1 MVGLYSK
8 VQGASAPT
16 NFRYSM
22 RRRFVPENTKHKISP
37 KVVHLESESHR
48 MTRARLARLPAP
60 VHAVHEKSQL
70 LLAQKLKVFFDRAD
84 DSLFEMADKA
94 HSNQEQNLF
103 FDSMREV
110 RVQRRGIEKRF
121 TEALEDAFAALIVS
135 PSESAASASADDF
148 TVDGLSL
155 VENDD
160 LEEMVALDN
169 SINRANAE
177 FGEAVQQISLRLD
190 SLVPVKVYQ
199 KNNPVGPDLLCQTI
213 MTQVKKLDVGI
224 KAKLILFKLFD
235 KVVIAGLGEV
245 YGAINQLLVD
255 HNVLPSLSSTTRS
268 GQRHGRR
275 ASDRAG
281 DAGQVPQNAA
291 APSADQQAPAQE
303 QRQAG
308 TPDRRANP
316 SGQFQSQVAES
327 ATQSHL
333 SPEVIAALQGLFG
346 NNTQSNSSAGLLNVL
361 SLAQRLPMPATTSA
375 SGINVR
381 ALISDIQQRQGGT
394 DTQIARM
401 DEEVINLVNMLFEFI
416 LDDRN
421 LAKPMKALISRM
433 QIPVIKV
440 ALLDK
445 SFFTKGGHAA
455 RRLLNEMSKA
465 ALGWQGDSETGKRDP
480 LYRKMDEIVRKL
492 LNEFDTDVS
501 LFSDLLADF
510 SSFIE
515 KEKRRSAVLERR
527 TLDAEDGKAKA
538 EVARATVALEIEL
551 RTVNEAL
558 PEVVYQLIDSVW
570 SNVLFVTSL
579 KHGYKSEAWL
589 GSLKTLED
597 LVWSV
602 KIPATDEERKQLIRL
617 VPDLLKRLRA
627 GFDSISFNPYEMSTL
642 FKSLEDVH
650 LACIRGVEVKRRAP
664 AGKVQKTTAAKP
676 QVAAP
681 QPAQNEEPAAKPA
694 PVAKTAA
701 PAPVAPTVEAP
712 QPAAKQAA
720 APTQPA
726 APVSVAS
733 PAPAAPIAPVAPNDL
748 PDTDADMRQV
758 AGFVQGAW
766 FEMVDDKNSVVRCR
780 LAAFIKPTG
789 KYIFVNRN
797 GMKVAEKTQQELA
810 LALKKNRLRALD
822 NSVLFDRALETVVS
836 GMRKPRN

>member
-1 MVGLYSK
+1 M
-8 VQGASAPT
+8 PD
-16 NFRYSM
+16 
-22 RRRFVPENTKHKISP
+22 NTKHKISP
-37 KVVHLESESHR
+37 KVVHLESENHR

-60 VHAVHEKSQL
+60 VHAVHEKAQL

-94 HSNQEQNLF
+94 HTNQEQNLF

-121 TEALEDAFAALIVS
+121 GESLEGAFAALLTG
-135 PSESAASASADDF
+135 ESTDDTQTSDDF

-155 VENDD
+155 VDNDD
-160 LEEMVALDN
+160 LEEMVALD
-169 SINRANAE
+169 SSVNRANAE
-177 FGEAVQQISLRLD
+177 FGEAVQHISLRLD

-199 KNNPVGPDLLCQTI
+199 KNNPVGPELLCQTI
-213 MTQVKKLDVGI
+213 MTQVKKLDIEI

-235 KVVIAGLGEV
+235 KVVLAGLGEV

-255 HNVLPSLSSTTRS
+255 HNVLPSLATVSA
-268 GQRHGRR
+268 QRHGRR

-281 DAGQVPQNAA
+281 ASGQSPQS
-291 APSADQQAPAQE
+291 APQHSHPAESQQPV
-303 QRQAG
+303 
-308 TPDRRANP
+308 DRRAAA
-316 SGQFQSQVAES
+316 SQSEP

-333 SPEVIAALQGLFG
+333 SPEVVAALQGLFG
-346 NNTQSNSSAGLLNVL
+346 NNTAPSSSSASLLNVL

-375 SGINVR
+375 TGINVR
-381 ALISDIQQRQGGT
+381 GLITDIQQRQGS
-394 DTQIARM
+394 DAAIARM

-440 ALLDK
+440 ALIDK
-445 SFFTKGGHAA
+445 TFFTKGGHAA

-465 ALGWQGDSETGKRDP
+465 ALGWQGDVESGKRDP
-480 LYRKMDEIVRKL
+480 LYRKIDEVVRKL

-538 EVARATVALEIEL
+538 EVARSTVALEIEL
-551 RTVNEAL
+551 RTVNDAL

-570 SNVLFVTSL
+570 SNVLFVTAL
-579 KHGYKSEAWL
+579 KHGYQSEAWL
-589 GSLKTLED
+589 SSLKTLED

-602 KIPATDEERKQLIRL
+602 KIPSSDEDRKRLIRL

-650 LACIRGVEVKRRAP
+650 LACIRGVQVPRRSAKAVVAPSPQTKPVTSVKPEAS
-664 AGKVQKTTAAKP
+664 AQAKP
-676 QVAAP
+676 Q
-681 QPAQNEEPAAKPA
+681 QD
-694 PVAKTAA
+694 
-701 PAPVAPTVEAP
+701 
-712 QPAAKQAA
+712 
-720 APTQPA
+720 
-726 APVSVAS
+726 
-733 PAPAAPIAPVAPNDL
+733 APAAPSVNSRVESSADVTKSPFDRPPQPTEKSPAAISAPPQKAAQDLAKPSTSVSQGSAPAAVVSPPPPVAAPAQDSL
-748 PDTDADMRQV
+748 PDTDPEMRQV
-758 AGFVQGAW
+758 SGFVQGGW
-766 FEMVDDKNSVVRCR
+766 FEMVDDKNSIARCR

-797 GMKVAEKTQQELA
+797 GMKVAEKTQTELA
-810 LALKKNRLRALD
+810 IALKKNRLRALD

-836 GMRKPRN
+836 GMRKPRV

>member
-1 MVGLYSK
+1 M
-8 VQGASAPT
+8 
-16 NFRYSM
+16 
-22 RRRFVPENTKHKISP
+22 PENTKHKISP

-121 TEALEDAFAALIVS
+121 TEALEDAFAALI
-135 PSESAASASADDF
+135 ASASEAATAAQADDF

-190 SLVPVKVYQ
+190 SLVPIKVYQ

-255 HNVLPSLSSTTRS
+255 HNVLPSLSSRS
-268 GQRHGRR
+268 NARPHGRR
-275 ASDRAG
+275 ASDRSG
-281 DAGQVPQNAA
+281 DAGQAPQQGAAEGSFAQHSAPQASAPQHGQQTTGA
-291 APSADQQAPAQE
+291 APQGNMQERRQNGPAQ
-303 QRQAG
+303 
-308 TPDRRANP
+308 PYVP
-316 SGQFQSQVAES
+316 AEA

-346 NNTQSNSSAGLLNVL
+346 NNTQQNSSAGLLNVL

-381 ALISDIQQRQGGT
+381 ALIADIQKRQGGGEN
-394 DTQIARM
+394 QIARM

-465 ALGWQGDSETGKRDP
+465 ALGWQGDSESGKRDP
-480 LYRKMDEIVRKL
+480 LYRKMDEVVRTL
-492 LNEFDTDVS
+492 LNEFDTDVT

-510 SSFIE
+510 SSFVE

-558 PEVVYQLIDSVW
+558 PEVVFQLIDSVW

-579 KHGYKSEAWL
+579 KHGYNSEAWL

-602 KIPATDEERKQLIRL
+602 KIPAGDDERKQLIRL

-650 LACIRGVEVKRRAP
+650 LACIRGVQIARRAP
-664 AGKVQKTTAAKP
+664 AGKQPKPAATAPKP
-676 QVAAP
+676 QPKAPVA
-681 QPAQNEEPAAKPA
+681 QPAQNEEIPVKPAAAAPKATPPPAPVKPAPEAAKPA
-694 PVAKTAA
+694 
-701 PAPVAPTVEAP
+701 APVAAP
-712 QPAAKQAA
+712 SPE
-720 APTQPA
+720 PA
-726 APVSVAS
+726 APVA
-733 PAPAAPIAPVAPNDL
+733 AAPSEL

-766 FEMVDDKNSVVRCR
+766 FEMVDDKNSVARCR

-810 LALKKNRLRALD
+810 VALKKNRLRALD

-836 GMRKPRN
+836 GMRKPRG